1 MSLLIDL
8 YTAKLRQG
16 ELLHEAQLER
26 LAASMPDRH
35 PSPIARFVHAL
46 MTWLMQPPD
55 LAPRAVRSVPGQ
67 FGASRPQ

>member
-1 MSLLIDL
+1 MILLTEFD
-8 YTAKLRQG
+8 TAKLRQS
-16 ELLHEAQLER
+16 ELLDEAQRMR

-46 MTWLMQPPD
+46 MTWLMQPPA
-55 LAPRAVRSVPGQ
+55 LVPRAVRSVTGQ